1 MQSTSALKFT
11 TPLKILYSLTL
22 GGVVAFYLF
31 IYLLYCIGNLG
42 GSGDTVFSV
51 FLRQL
56 NAIFFF
62 TAFPLAIFTCVFLT
76 KGGGLDY
83 IRSWN
88 RGKTIALSGLAVI
101 IGYILV
107 LFFPNTSIGHIF
119 HVNHNDYSITYFGL
133 TLIALGFISIFFVYT
148 RTISRDKKSSSF
160 EIKWRTRKAFLVF
173 VAILIASVVI
183 GGYILKIQTEYE
195 HLQDNYQH
203 LKEGLPFL
211 VNDNWTNNENGNSKY
226 INYKGAIFNSGLNT
240 KHNITILVSVRDAE
254 GNLLRRA
261 EFPIGD
267 IKGWQY
273 EAFDVNVE
281 YSGEMANVHATYDWD
296 PPPSFFE
303 H

>member
-11 TPLKILYSLTL
+11 TPLKIVYSLTL
-22 GGVVAFYLF
+22 GGVATGYLIFYLS
-31 IYLLYCIGNLG
+31 YCLGNFG
-42 GSGDTVFSV
+42 WTGDNVFSV
-51 FLRQL
+51 FLRYL
-56 NAIFFF
+56 PFLFIMSVI
-62 TAFPLAIFTCVFLT
+62 PLTIFTLTFLT
-76 KGGGLDY
+76 KGKGLDY
-83 IRSWN
+83 FRSWN
-88 RGKTIALSGLAVI
+88 ARKKLSISSLAII

-107 LFFPNTSIGHIF
+107 VFTPNTSIGRGYAP
-119 HVNHNDYSITYFGL
+119 NHYDFYFTYFGL
-133 TLIALGFISIFFVYT
+133 TLIALGFASIVLMYK
-148 RTISRDKKSSSF
+148 RTVTSDKKSSSF
-160 EIKWRTRKAFLVF
+160 EMKWRTRKAFLVF

-226 INYKGAIFNSGLNT
+226 INYNGAIFNSGLNT

-254 GNLLRRA
+254 GNLLRMA

-281 YSGEMANVHATYDWD
+281 YSGEMAKVHATYDWD

>member
-11 TPLKILYSLTL
+11 TPLKIVYSLTL
-22 GGVVAFYLF
+22 GGVMAFYLYV
-31 IYLLYCIGNLG
+31 YLLYCLGNLG

-51 FLRQL
+51 FLRNL

-62 TAFPLAIFTCVFLT
+62 TALPLAIFTLVFLT
-76 KGGGLDY
+76 KGGGLNY
-83 IRSWN
+83 FRSWN
-88 RGKTIALSGLAVI
+88 KGKIIALSAGGMI
-101 IGYILV
+101 IGYVIV
-107 LFFPNTSIGHIF
+107 VFFPNTSIGHILN
-119 HVNHNDYSITYFGL
+119 VSHNDYGITYFGL
-133 TLIALGFISIFFVYT
+133 TLIAWGFASLFFIYK
-148 RTISRDKKSSSF
+148 RTAASDKKSSSF

-173 VAILIASVVI
+173 SAILVVSVLI
-183 GGYILKIQTEYE
+183 GGYCLKIQREYE
-195 HLQDNYQH
+195 ILQDNYEH

-211 VNDNWTNNENGNSKY
+211 VNANWTSNEDGNSKY

-240 KHNITILVSVRDAE
+240 KHNITILVSVRDAD
-254 GNLLRRA
+254 GNLLRMA

-281 YSGEMANVHATYDWD
+281 YSGEMAKVSATYDWD